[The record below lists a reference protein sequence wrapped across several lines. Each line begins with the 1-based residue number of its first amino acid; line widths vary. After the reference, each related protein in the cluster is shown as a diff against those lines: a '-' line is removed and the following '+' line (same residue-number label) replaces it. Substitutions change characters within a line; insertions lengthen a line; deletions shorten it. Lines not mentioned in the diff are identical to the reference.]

1 MIKEFRMAYV
11 QSIKE
16 RYLKASRADK
26 GRVLDELCRVCHLN
40 RKYAITKIRG
50 EGFERDKIRRKRVG
64 RKRLYPSKI
73 LEVAEG
79 VWRAAGYPWSARLKV
94 ILEEWGPWIAAR
106 YRLSAQDQALLQ
118 RLSPSTIDRALK
130 GKKIALR
137 RRLYGRT
144 KPGTL
149 LRRQIP
155 VRTDFFDVRQAGW
168 TEMDLVSHS
177 GRSAEGEFAQT
188 LNITDIA
195 STWTESRAVLGKA
208 ERNIIPKLEEMRQGF
223 PFPLRGLDSDNGSEF
238 INHHLARYCRDR
250 GLAFTRSRP
259 YKKDDNAHVEQK
271 NWTHVRKLLGWDRYD
286 SENAV
291 LAMNDLFAHELRL
304 YMNLFMPSV
313 KLVRIER
320 KGSRHLRRYDRPQTP
335 LSRLIILAKTDP
347 GIDPAKLAALQRL
360 RAELD
365 PFVLS
370 KIISLKLARIYK
382 MARHIPEPKTKTP
395 GPRVEDQIV
404 RAVQGLFGPPP
415 SRRPSLLRAN
425 HG

>member
-26 GRVLDELCRVCHLN
+26 GLVLDELCRVCHLN

-238 INHHLARYCRDR
+238 INHHLFGYCDSREI
-250 GLAFTRSRP
+250 GFTRGRP
-259 YKKDDNAHVEQK
+259 YKKDDNAHIEQK
-271 NWTHVRKLLGWDRYD
+271 NWTHVRKLIGWDRYETPA
-286 SENAV
+286 SVAA
-291 LAMNDLFAHELRL
+291 LNDLYRNELRL
-304 YMNLFMPSV
+304 YMNLFQPSV
-313 KLVRIER
+313 KLIRTVRI
-320 KGSRHLRRYDRPQTP
+320 GSRKVRHYDEPRTP
-335 LSRLIILAKTDP
+335 LDR
-347 GIDPAKLAALQRL
+347 LAALPGADRPKVEALLHL
-360 RAELD
+360 RSQLD
-365 PFVLS
+365 PFALS
-370 KIISLKLARIYK
+370 RIIQKKLERIWAMRQTGKRAAKKDVVSDLQISRTLAR
-382 MARHIPEPKTKTP
+382 TLSS
-395 GPRVEDQIV
+395 PRVV
-404 RAVQGLFGPPP
+404 
-415 SRRPSLLRAN
+415 SSSL
-425 HG
+425 